1 MSFLNRSAHAPVL
14 WRGLDRT
21 LAFTV
26 LMLIAVGLTLSLAAS
41 PPATERLAISEP
53 FYFLYRHGFFA
64 AVAIAIL
71 AFTSALSVR
80 GARRMAGLALAGSM
94 LVMAALPFIGH
105 EVNGSARWLRLGSMS
120 LQPSEFFK
128 PAFIVVLAWLFSE
141 ESRGAPAPGRLIG
154 LGIYLLGVGL
164 LIIQPDFGQTV
175 LVTLLFGGLLFA
187 AGLPWLY
194 TIGLGAAALGG
205 GALAFFALPHVRDR
219 ILDFVGPGGDRMQT
233 ETALDAISRGGL
245 MGVGPGE
252 GEVKRLLP
260 EAHTDF
266 VFAVAAEEFGLLA
279 SLAIIGLYVILFLRA
294 WSSVMR
300 LTDHFAQLA
309 TAGLAMLFALQAL
322 INIGVNLSLIP
333 PKGMTLPFVSYGGS
347 SMLALAFA
355 AGLMLALTRR
365 RPGAFRREA

>member
-1 MSFLNRSAHAPVL
+1 MSALTRSPHAPVL

-21 LAFTV
+21 LVITV

-41 PPATERLAISEP
+41 PAAADRLAIDDP
-53 FYFLYRHGFFA
+53 FHFVYRHGLF
-64 AVAIAIL
+64 AIAALAIL
-71 AFTSALSVR
+71 GFTAALSVR
-80 GARRMAGLALAGSM
+80 GARRLAGLALAGSL

-105 EVNGSARWLRLGSMS
+105 EVNGSTRWLRLGSFS

-164 LIIQPDFGQTV
+164 FIIQPDFGQTV
-175 LVTLLFGGLLFA
+175 LITLLFGALLFA
-187 AGLPWLY
+187 AGLPWLHMA
-194 TIGLGAAALGG
+194 GLGAMALAG
-205 GALAFFALPHVRDR
+205 GALAYFALPHVRDR

-233 ETALDAISRGGL
+233 ETALEAISRGGL

-260 EAHTDF
+260 EAYNDF
-266 VFAVAAEEFGLLA
+266 IFSVAAEEFGLIA
-279 SLAIIGLYVILFLRA
+279 SLAIIGRYLILFLRA

-322 INIGVNLSLIP
+322 INIAVNLSLIP
-333 PKGMTLPFVSYGGS
+333 PKGMTLPFVSHGGS

-365 RPGAFRREA
+365 RPGAFRREG